1 MARRRRDE
9 QVDAVDLEAFNEWH
23 RLLLTRSLPVEGA
36 GLLTVADA
44 PAEWQDRLVDTQL
57 RAMVKWAPSDHW
69 CHAVLDARQA
79 AARRS
84 RS

>member
-9 QVDAVDLEAFNEWH
+9 HVDAVDLDSFNEWH
-23 RLLLTRSLPVEGA
+23 RLLLTRSLPLEGD

-57 RAMVKWAPSDHW
+57 RAMVKWAAPDHW
-69 CHAVLDARQA
+69 SHAVLEARQA

-84 RS
+84 R